1 MGNPA
6 RGKGH
11 EEGGFCIRLAS
22 PMLTLSLSFF
32 LSLPLLFRL
41 IPWNAEALRV
51 YLFARASKTHA
62 RGSPRRGTF
71 PYSSGHKWPN
81 EDGANLLFQGFISFP
96 RKPSYSAFFLH

>member
-11 EEGGFCIRLAS
+11 EEGGFCTRLAS
-22 PMLTLSLSFF
+22 PMSTLSLSFF

-62 RGSPRRGTF
+62 RGSPRQGTLR
-71 PYSSGHKWPN
+71 YSSGRLWHN
-81 EDGANLLFQGFISFP
+81 IDGASFL
-96 RKPSYSAFFLH
+96 S